1 MQLYEQI
8 RRAHE
13 REQVSIREL
22 SRRFGVHRRDV
33 RAALASPVPAP
44 RKTVVRAAPVMDEFK
59 PIIDGWLEADL
70 EVPRKQ
76 RHTARRV
83 WQRLIEEHDAGVG
96 ESTVRRYVKTVRDRQ
111 AVPLTDVAV
120 PQHHPLG
127 AEAEV
132 DFGSIH
138 VYLNGV
144 LTEVAMFIMRLSAS
158 GRSYPRAYLNE
169 AQEVFLD
176 GHVRAF
182 EHFGGIPGRVR
193 YDNLKAAVT
202 KVLRGRNRIEADRF
216 IALRSHYGFDS
227 FFCQPGEEGA
237 HEKGGVEGE
246 VGRFRR
252 RHLVPVPRVTSM
264 AELNELMLAGAIA
277 DDARFI
283 AHRRISVG
291 EHFELEGP
299 ALAALPG
306 EAFEATVLSSNRVDT
321 KSRVC
326 VRQVHYSV
334 PARFVRQRLDVRV
347 GAESIEVLDGA
358 QTVACHPRGRKGDE
372 VLVLD
377 HYLEVLARKPGAMLS
392 ATPLERARSSGA
404 FTETHERFWTLA
416 RRRLGDAAGTRT
428 TVEVLLAHR
437 TMPADAIVA
446 GMTRAL
452 ATGTVDA
459 QIVLI
464 EARRAQDH
472 QQQVAPVI
480 PIGVRAG
487 FDRPKPSLS
496 PYDTLLENTP

>member
-1 MQLYEQI
+1 MTKRSKVQLYEQI

-33 RAALASPVPAP
+33 RAALASPVPVP
-44 RKTVVRAAPVMDEFK
+44 PKVVVRAAPVMDEFK

-70 EVPRKQ
+70 EAPRKQ

-83 WQRLIEEHDAGVG
+83 WQRLVEEHEAEVG
-96 ESTVRRYVKTVRDRQ
+96 ESTVRRYVKTVRERQ
-111 AVPLTDVAV
+111 TTPLIDVAV

-132 DFGSIH
+132 DFGAVH
-138 VYLNGV
+138 VYLNGM

-158 GRSYPRAYLNE
+158 GRAYPRAYVNE

-227 FFCQPGEEGA
+227 FFCVPGIEGA

-252 RHLVPVPRVTSM
+252 RHLVPVPRVASM
-264 AELNELMLAGAIA
+264 AELNDLMLAGAMA
-277 DDARFI
+277 DDARFVAQRPI
-283 AHRRISVG
+283 TVG

-299 ALAALPG
+299 
-306 EAFEATVLSSNRVDT
+306 
-321 KSRVC
+321 
-326 VRQVHYSV
+326 
-334 PARFVRQRLDVRV
+334 
-347 GAESIEVLDGA
+347 
-358 QTVACHPRGRKGDE
+358 
-372 VLVLD
+372 
-377 HYLEVLARKPGAMLS
+377 
-392 ATPLERARSSGA
+392 
-404 FTETHERFWTLA
+404 
-416 RRRLGDAAGTRT
+416 
-428 TVEVLLAHR
+428 
-437 TMPADAIVA
+437 
-446 GMTRAL
+446 
-452 ATGTVDA
+452 
-459 QIVLI
+459 
-464 EARRAQDH
+464 
-472 QQQVAPVI
+472 
-480 PIGVRAG
+480 
-487 FDRPKPSLS
+487 
-496 PYDTLLENTP
+496 